1 MDALGDFFERVY
13 FQRQIHATLAADQI
27 CHDGNFRTLRA
38 LEEQCGAG
46 GFDGAI
52 RDFGDFE
59 NWVNFVRDAHEF
71 VFLFERP
78 QEIPQIAISH
88 FPSLYRSMNPK
99 PDTLTRASGA
109 AHCAGRFEAME

>member
-1 MDALGDFFERVY
+1 MLEAAE
-13 FQRQIHATLAADQI
+13 TLQA
-27 CHDGNFRTLRA
+27 RTKIRRPA
-38 LEEQCGAG
+38 SSGGYPPG

-109 AHCAGRFEAME
+109 AHCAGRFEAMEHLDGTKCFRAVHR